1 MSAGGS
7 IASTPSSRS
16 TWLWQTGGIPHAIL
30 RAVSGVVDVNKS
42 RQLMPDQTSVLSWLR
57 LQLVLA
63 TAGTSADE
71 GQAIDVTGA
80 AGGH

>member
-1 MSAGGS
+1 
-7 IASTPSSRS
+7 
-16 TWLWQTGGIPHAIL
+16 
-30 RAVSGVVDVNKS
+30 
-42 RQLMPDQTSVLSWLR
+42 MPDQTSVLSWLR